1 MARSTLLQW
10 QFLLTRHPLHTQ
22 ATAKGEEAGL
32 RVTTGPR
39 RSLLLISLITRT
51 TLTRQ
56 GMLAIEVLVRITPIM
71 SLRTIVMEGIIITTT
86 ILITH
91 TAMEQSLLQLEGTKR
106 TTSIWC
112 LIWRASKTAGMR
124 ELR

>member
-1 MARSTLLQW
+1 
-10 QFLLTRHPLHTQ
+10 
-22 ATAKGEEAGL
+22 
-32 RVTTGPR
+32 
-39 RSLLLISLITRT
+39 
-51 TLTRQ
+51 
-56 GMLAIEVLVRITPIM
+56 MLAIEVLVRITPIM